1 MKRISLPLRNIV
13 ILVVLSHGTERGI
26 QTKIEPKYKL
36 IICLSPKRERLFF
49 LTDRKMNKTMYR
61 HIIVI
66 NILLV
71 VLQR

>member
-1 MKRISLPLRNIV
+1 MP
-13 ILVVLSHGTERGI
+13 
-26 QTKIEPKYKL
+26 
-36 IICLSPKRERLFF
+36 SPKRERLFF
-49 LTDRKMNKTMYR
+49 NQTEKNKTMYR